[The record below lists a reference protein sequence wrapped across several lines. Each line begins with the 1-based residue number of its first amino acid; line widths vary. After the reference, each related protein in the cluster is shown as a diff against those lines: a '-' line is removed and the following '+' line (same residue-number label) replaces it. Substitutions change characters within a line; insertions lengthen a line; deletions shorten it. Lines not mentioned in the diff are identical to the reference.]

1 MHISHRVDVTSV
13 LSSAQDNV
21 IELQF
26 KNAPAFAKKEKDR
39 IGYKGNG
46 TDVHFGSSSS
56 EKYILP
62 PPITYSISYCKSLPS
77 LTRFIFSHP
86 PTPIQKNRRIKK
98 EDPGRMH
105 ANEGETGGAERLF
118 VRKAQYHWGW
128 DWGPAIN
135 TSGPWRPIYLET
147 FRSRISEFLVRQNVS
162 PDLSSATIS
171 ITGSLDA
178 PSKAAIVIVVE
189 DPDGKKVLVKNAE
202 QVEIEVDKQ
211 GQFKGSITLDRDL
224 RLWYPFTYG
233 SSPLYTVTAYLAGQ
247 DSVSRKLG
255 LRRLRLLQ
263 HELKNAPGTSFT
275 FEVNNVPIFAGG
287 SCWIPGD
294 FMLPRFTREKYEE
307 WLLLAKSGNQCMVNY
322 FTLPLRFR
330 FLTLIPARPRNLL
343 LIERADPCLGRGHR
357 RVR

>member
-1 MHISHRVDVTSV
+1 
-13 LSSAQDNV
+13 
-21 IELQF
+21 
-26 KNAPAFAKKEKDR
+26 
-39 IGYKGNG
+39 
-46 TDVHFGSSSS
+46 
-56 EKYILP
+56 
-62 PPITYSISYCKSLPS
+62 
-77 LTRFIFSHP
+77 
-86 PTPIQKNRRIKK
+86 
-98 EDPGRMH
+98 MH
-105 ANEGETGGAERLF
+105 AKRGEIGGAERLF

-135 TSGPWRPIYLET
+135 TSGPWRPVYLET
-147 FRSRISEFLVRQNVS
+147 FSSRISEFLVRQNVS
-162 PDLSSATIS
+162 PDLSSVTIS

-211 GQFKGSITLDRDL
+211 GQFNGEITLDRDL
-224 RLWYPFTYG
+224 KLWYPFTYG

-275 FEVNNVPIFAGG
+275 FEVNNVAIFAGG

-307 WLLLAKSGNQCMVNY
+307 WLLLAKSGNQCMV
-322 FTLPLRFR
+322 FHPSSLLPLSH
-330 FLTLIPARPRNLL
+330 AHPRSSKKPF
-343 LIERADPCLGRGHR
+343 ADRKSRSVSGVG
-357 RVR
+357 VS

>member
-1 MHISHRVDVTSV
+1 MD
-13 LSSAQDNV
+13 A
-21 IELQF
+21 
-26 KNAPAFAKKEKDR
+26 
-39 IGYKGNG
+39 NG
-46 TDVHFGSSSS
+46 
-56 EKYILP
+56 
-62 PPITYSISYCKSLPS
+62 
-77 LTRFIFSHP
+77 
-86 PTPIQKNRRIKK
+86 
-98 EDPGRMH
+98 
-105 ANEGETGGAERLF
+105 GEPGGAERLF

-147 FRSRISEFLVRQNVS
+147 FSARISEFLVRQNVS
-162 PDLSSATIS
+162 ADLSSVTIS

-189 DPDGKKVLVKNAE
+189 DPDGKKGLVKNAE

-211 GQFKGSITLDRDL
+211 GRFKGEITLDRDL
-224 RLWYPFTYG
+224 KLWYPFTYG

-275 FEVNNVPIFAGG
+275 FEVNNVAIFAGG

-307 WLLLAKSGNQCMVNY
+307 WLLLAKSGNQCMV
-322 FTLPLRFR
+322 FHPSSLLPLSH
-330 FLTLIPARPRNLL
+330 AHPRSSKKPF
-343 LIERADPCLGRGHR
+343 ADRKSRSVSGAG
-357 RVR
+357 VS